1 MVFQCSLCATGFRC
15 SLPIVTH
22 ATQRKSWNRVVLH
35 CVSEN
40 APTLNIGREALAEV
54 ETFLAR
60 DSIAYMLGALYAIAR
75 PSLCLLYWWIR
86 QNAVKVRIIKFSPL
100 WNSHIPL
107 VFAAADFETVLLK
120 IIRIGFDVM
129 SDRRPGFYLHPLG
142 GTCSPPHI
150 WRHPLAIHC

>member
-1 MVFQCSLCATGFRC
+1 
-15 SLPIVTH
+15 
-22 ATQRKSWNRVVLH
+22 
-35 CVSEN
+35 
-40 APTLNIGREALAEV
+40 
-54 ETFLAR
+54 
-60 DSIAYMLGALYAIAR
+60 MLGALYDIAR

-86 QNAVKVRIIKFSPL
+86 QNAVEVRIIKFSPL

-129 SDRRPGFYLHPLG
+129 SDRRGFIYTPIG

-150 WRHPLAIHC
+150 